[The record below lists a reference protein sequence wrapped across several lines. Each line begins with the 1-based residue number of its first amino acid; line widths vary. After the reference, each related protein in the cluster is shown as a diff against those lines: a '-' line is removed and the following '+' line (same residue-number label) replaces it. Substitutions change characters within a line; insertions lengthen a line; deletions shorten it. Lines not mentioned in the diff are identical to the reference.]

1 MSKGFLMVD
10 GDAVVT
16 KTIETVTGDEML
28 RQTIELVISTHQGEW
43 FYDQLEGI
51 DRGVILCKNPQEDQI
66 RATIEAAVLR
76 VNDMLTVTDFRLEL
90 DAKRHANIEFKILKP
105 NGEELEVAYTYG
117 G

>member
-28 RQTIELVISTHQGEW
+28 RQTIELVVSTHQGEW
-43 FYDQLEGI
+43 IYDPLEGI
-51 DRGVILCKNPQEDQI
+51 DRGVVLCKNPNEDEI

-76 VNDMLTVTDFRLEL
+76 VDDTLTITDFTLEV
-90 DAKRHANIEFKILKP
+90 DDRRRATIEFKILKP